1 MALGGVEAC
10 RSSRSLRVPD
20 FANALVIAGSIP
32 AMMRRGTAAIVR
44 FRLFAENAQSSSGF
58 ETMVVTTAM
67 LVN

>member
-1 MALGGVEAC
+1 LQIEPLAA
-10 RSSRSLRVPD
+10 RSRLCQRSIL
-20 FANALVIAGSIP
+20 AGSIP